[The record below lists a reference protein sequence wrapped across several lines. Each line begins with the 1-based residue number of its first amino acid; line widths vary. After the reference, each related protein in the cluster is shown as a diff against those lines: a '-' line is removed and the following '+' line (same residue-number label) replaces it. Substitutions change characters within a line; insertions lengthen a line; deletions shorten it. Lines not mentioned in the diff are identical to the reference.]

1 MPRKPAHQQFDT
13 LKAIQDEAFLLF
25 GRFGYEGVS
34 IGDISRAA
42 KLSKGAL
49 YWHYSGKA
57 ALYLD
62 CLGRLH
68 GLFRR
73 YIFDP
78 MDAAEDPVT
87 GVILMFR
94 GQEQLVRDPGIEA
107 GIGGYWVIPSTAET
121 APMLEAQR
129 AFEAASALTIG
140 RVLRRGIEQG
150 RFDLAG
156 DLEDIS
162 SAIIALTEAV
172 ILPLRYKSSDEV
184 HRMLAV
190 LARTLFRAYAK
201 GEEMLKLARLF

>member
-13 LKAIQDEAFLLF
+13 LKAIRDEAFLLF

-49 YWHYSGKA
+49 YWHYRGKSE
-57 ALYLD
+57 LYLD
-62 CLGRLH
+62 CLGRMH

-94 GQEQLVRDPGIEA
+94 GQEQLVRDPSVEA

-121 APMLEAQR
+121 APMLDAQR
-129 AFEAASALTIG
+129 AFEASSAGTIG
-140 RVLRRGIEQG
+140 RVLRRGVEEG

-156 DLEDIS
+156 DLEDMS
-162 SAIIALTEAV
+162 AAIIALTEAV

-184 HRMLAV
+184 HRIMGV

-201 GEEMLKLARLF
+201 GEEVLRLTRMF